1 MRKVHLEDVVVV
13 NELPGCHEEREDC
26 GGSWRPF
33 WAVCING
40 EHMHSAL
47 APLVTSGMDLSFPRL
62 PASSLYPPDLGGV
75 RNLYPFIS

>member
-1 MRKVHLEDVVVV
+1 MRKVHLEDVVVI
-13 NELPGCHEEREDC
+13 NELPGCREEREDC

-47 APLVTSGMDLSFPRL
+47 APLVTSGMDLSFPML
-62 PASSLYPPDLGGV
+62 LASSLYPPDLGGV